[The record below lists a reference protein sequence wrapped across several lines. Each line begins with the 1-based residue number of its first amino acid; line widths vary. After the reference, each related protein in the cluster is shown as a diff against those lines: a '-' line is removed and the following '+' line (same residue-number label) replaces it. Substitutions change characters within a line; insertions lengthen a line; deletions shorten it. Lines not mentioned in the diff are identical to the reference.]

1 MSKERTQQMKLD
13 FALESEKSTL
23 GQQVEAFELSDEELA
38 EVVGG
43 DRCCGDRFGRHEFR
57 FRFRQQR
64 CRRWDRRGRCREW
77 GWY

>member
-43 DRCCGDRFGRHEFR
+43 NNCCFGDRRPR
-57 FRFRQQR
+57 RFRQQR

-77 GWY
+77 GY

>member
-1 MSKERTQQMKLD
+1 MKLD
-13 FALESEKSTL
+13 FALESKESTR
-23 GQQVEAFELSDEELA
+23 GQQVGAFELSDEELA

-43 DRCCGDRFGRHEFR
+43 CCGRDHRR

-77 GWY
+77 GF